1 LTFTTHRD
9 PRTISSFTAF
19 NTSIE
24 SICKGNFDENDIYEA
39 KLQVFQSLDAPKVP
53 RRKIDDY
60 FFFGIT
66 DESKQ
71 RLRDVIFKADKLNL
85 KQVCERHLLNKLFP
99 QIIIGPKNKIHKE
112 IEKKWKIIE

>member
-1 LTFTTHRD
+1 M
-9 PRTISSFTAF
+9 AF
-19 NTSIE
+19 NKSIE
-24 SICKGNFDENDIYEA
+24 SICKGNFDENDIFEA

-53 RRKIDDY
+53 RKKIDEI

-71 RLRDVIFKADKLNL
+71 KLRDTIFKADKTNL
-85 KQVCERHLLNKLFP
+85 IRVCESHLLNKSFP

-112 IEKKWKIIE
+112 IEEKWKIIE